1 MKNTLKEIYKLANI
15 MSYEDW
21 REEISFRLKKKL
33 RYYKTSEILKELN
46 DKL

>member
-1 MKNTLKEIYKLANI
+1 MRNTLKEIYQLANI

-21 REEISFRLKKKL
+21 REEISYRIKKKL
-33 RYYKTSEILKELN
+33 RYYKTSEILKDLN